1 MPNSLVA
8 THTYRPDRLILV
20 GEMVRLLVSEIA
32 VLVSVI
38 ATLSS
43 AVMGL
48 WFPSLSC
55 NITQETVGRGNPSTE
70 QLNTAASGANTARS
84 IGGVVMMGEPVSL
97 R

>member
-32 VLVSVI
+32 VLVSAI

-43 AVMGL
+43 AVTGL
-48 WFPSLSC
+48 WFPSLST
-55 NITQETVGRGNPSTE
+55 ITQETVGRGNPSTE
-70 QLNTAASGANTARS
+70 QLNTAASGANRARS
-84 IGGVVMMGEPVSL
+84 IGGVVMMGEPGYTV
-97 R
+97 